1 VSTFKRG
8 WIAVTNKDG
17 LWKEEQD
24 RVSGVTRLLAGRIR
38 VLSEELGLHRTEVVD
53 MRKDFW
59 EEVTVNFSS
68 PDDLGET
75 STSLRQ
81 QSQILSER
89 ERHHLQS
96 SKALKKYKKLVV
108 SPYFGRIDFTEAPDG
123 KTEQIYL
130 GIGSLME
137 DDGTFL
143 IYDWRAPISS
153 LYYDGAPGPAAYD
166 TPGGVVSGTMDLKRQ
181 FVIDD
186 GIIEVMFDTGVTI
199 GDELLQQVLSHSAD
213 DKMKSIVATI
223 QKEQNAIIRNDK
235 SRMLV
240 VQGAAGSGKTSAAL
254 QRVAYLLYKYREVLQ
269 ADQMLLFSPNPLFNS
284 YVSTVLPELG
294 EENMQQTTFQMYL
307 EHRLGHEF
315 QLEDVFNQTESLLNA
330 PDGPEAGIRRAG
342 IAYKSSVL
350 FLDAIRRYVF
360 LLEREGMLFKP
371 VVFQGRVIVGKEEML
386 QKFYSYDP
394 AIKLANRIDLMTGW
408 LLKKISDFGHEE
420 RSAAWVEDQIE
431 LLESEEYHRAY
442 QMMLRKKKG
451 KAETFNDFGTEKEL
465 LGRYVVSQRLKPLR
479 RWVKRGRFVDVKG
492 LYSTLFTDFELLE
505 QLNGATPLP
514 AEWDDICVQTLGTIS
529 ANELSYED
537 ATPFLYLKEL
547 SQGFRTNTLIRHV
560 IVDEVQDYSPFQ
572 LEFMR
577 RLFPRAKM
585 TVLGDLNQ
593 AIYAQG
599 EVLGDLAGLVSI
611 YGAENTEVISLT
623 RSYRS
628 TYEIVEFTRA
638 MIPGGEKIIPFNR
651 RGEEPLVQSVE
662 DEPELLTAVERDIAE
677 LHSRGYHY
685 VAVICKTAEESSR
698 VYKELKSRLPVSLVT
713 KETPNFQKGTLV
725 LPAYLAKGVEF
736 DAVIIYDGS
745 NIQYSRETER
755 KLFYTA
761 CTRAMHLLHIYSL
774 GEPSHFLPAVK
785 KVTPVAESVSR

>member
-1 VSTFKRG
+1 MDKHDHE
-8 WIAVTNKDG
+8 WQ
-17 LWKEEQD
+17 EEQE
-24 RVSGVTRLLAGRIR
+24 RVTGITRQLSTHIR
-38 VLSEELGLHRTEVVD
+38 LLSEELGLHRTDVVD

-81 QSQILSER
+81 QAQILNER

-108 SPYFGRIDFTEAPDG
+108 SPYFGRIDFSESADAAAD
-123 KTEQIYL
+123 KIYL

-137 DDGTFL
+137 DNGTFL

-153 LYYDGAPGPAAYD
+153 LYYDGAPGPASYD
-166 TPGGVVSGTMDLKRQ
+166 TPGGLITGNMELKRQ
-181 FVIDD
+181 FVIDN
-186 GIIEVMFDTGVTI
+186 GEIEVMFDTGVTI

-213 DKMKSIVATI
+213 DRMKSIVATI
-223 QKEQNAIIRNDK
+223 QKEQNAVIRNDR

-307 EHRLGHEF
+307 EHRLGQEF

-330 PDGPEAGIRRAG
+330 PDGPEASIRRAG
-342 IAYKSSVL
+342 ITYKSSVS
-350 FLDAIRRYVF
+350 FLDVIRRYVN
-360 LLEREGMLFKP
+360 LLEHEGMMFKP
-371 VVFQGRVIVGKEEML
+371 LMFQGRAVVGKEEMER
-386 QKFYSYDP
+386 QFYSYDP
-394 AIKLANRIDLMTGW
+394 GIKLANRIELMTGW
-408 LLKKISDFGHEE
+408 LLKRIAAFSIEE
-420 RSAAWVEDQIE
+420 RSASWVDDQIE
-431 LLESEEYHRAY
+431 LMDNSDYQRAY
-442 QMMLRKKKG
+442 NMMRRKG
-451 KAETFNDFGTEKEL
+451 GGHNDSFDDFETEKIML
-465 LGRYVVSQRLKPLR
+465 ARYIVSQRLKPLR
-479 RWVKRGRFVDVKG
+479 GWTKRGRFVDVKG
-492 LYSTLFTDFELLE
+492 LYSRLFADRELMDS
-505 QLNGATPLP
+505 LNSSQVLP
-514 AEWDDICVQTLGTIS
+514 DVWDDICSFTLATI
-529 ANELSYED
+529 AGNELAYED

-611 YGAENTEVISLT
+611 YGEENTEVISLT

-638 MIPGGEKIIPFNR
+638 MIPGGEKIVPFNR
-651 RGEEPLVQSVE
+651 RGEEPLLTVVDSEEDLLASVE
-662 DEPELLTAVERDIAE
+662 QDVLS
-677 LHSRGYHY
+677 LHAQGYHY
-685 VAVICKTAEESSR
+685 VAVICKTAEESAR
-698 VYKELKSRLPVSLVT
+698 VHNELQSRLPVRLVT

-745 NIQYSRETER
+745 AEKYGREHER

-774 GEPSHFLPAVK
+774 GQPNPFLPAAVRE
-785 KVTPVAESVSR
+785 TVSAGALQD

>member
-1 VSTFKRG
+1 MDKHDHE
-8 WIAVTNKDG
+8 WQ
-17 LWKEEQD
+17 EEQE
-24 RVSGVTRLLAGRIR
+24 RVTGITRQLSTHIR
-38 VLSEELGLHRTEVVD
+38 LLSEELGLHRTDVVD

-81 QSQILSER
+81 QAQILNER

-108 SPYFGRIDFTEAPDG
+108 SPYFGRIDFSESADAAAD
-123 KTEQIYL
+123 KIYL

-137 DDGTFL
+137 DNGTFL

-166 TPGGVVSGTMDLKRQ
+166 TPGGIITGNMELKRQ
-181 FVIDD
+181 FVIDN
-186 GIIEVMFDTGVTI
+186 GEIEVMFDTGVTI

-213 DKMKSIVATI
+213 DRMKSIVATI
-223 QKEQNAIIRNDK
+223 QKEQNAVIRNDR

-307 EHRLGHEF
+307 EHRLGQEF

-330 PDGPEAGIRRAG
+330 PDGPEASIRRAG
-342 IAYKSSVL
+342 ITYKSSVS
-350 FLDAIRRYVF
+350 FLDVIRRYVN
-360 LLEREGMLFKP
+360 LLEHEGMMFKP
-371 VVFQGRVIVGKEEML
+371 LMFQGRAVVGKEEMER
-386 QKFYSYDP
+386 QFYSYDP
-394 AIKLANRIDLMTGW
+394 NIKLANRIELMTGW
-408 LLKKISDFGHEE
+408 LLKRIAAFSIEE
-420 RSAAWVEDQIE
+420 RSASWVEDQIE
-431 LLESEEYHRAY
+431 LMDNSDYQRAY
-442 QMMLRKKKG
+442 NMMRRKG
-451 KAETFNDFGTEKEL
+451 GGHNDSFDDFETEKIML
-465 LGRYVVSQRLKPLR
+465 ARYIVSQRLKPLR
-479 RWVKRGRFVDVKG
+479 GWTKRGRFVDVKG
-492 LYSTLFTDFELLE
+492 LYSRLFTDRELMDS
-505 QLNGATPLP
+505 LNSSQVLPDVWDEICSFTLATI
-514 AEWDDICVQTLGTIS
+514 AG
-529 ANELSYED
+529 NELAYED

-611 YGAENTEVISLT
+611 YGEENTEVISLT

-638 MIPGGEKIIPFNR
+638 MIPGGEKIVPFNR
-651 RGEEPLVQSVE
+651 RGEEPLLTVVDSEEDLLASVE
-662 DEPELLTAVERDIAE
+662 QDVLS
-677 LHSRGYHY
+677 LHAQGYHY
-685 VAVICKTAEESSR
+685 VAVICKTAEESAR
-698 VYKELKSRLPVSLVT
+698 VHNELQSRLPVRLVT

-745 NIQYSRETER
+745 AEKYGREHER

-774 GEPSHFLPAVK
+774 GQPNPFLPAALRE
-785 KVTPVAESVSR
+785 TVSAGALQD

>member
-1 VSTFKRG
+1 MSINENE
-8 WIAVTNKDG
+8 WKDEQVRVDRITG
-17 LWKEEQD
+17 LLK
-24 RVSGVTRLLAGRIR
+24 SHIR
-38 VLSEELGLHRTEVVD
+38 ALSEELGLHRSDVVEL
-53 MRKDFW
+53 RKDFW

-81 QSQILSER
+81 QAQVLSER

-108 SPYFGRIDFTEAPDG
+108 SPYFGRIDFTETPDG
-123 KTEQIYL
+123 ESERIYL

-153 LYYDGAPGPAAYD
+153 LYYDGAPGPTSFE
-166 TPGGVVSGTMDLKRQ
+166 TPAGTVSGEMSLKRQ

-186 GIIEVMFDTGVTI
+186 GTIEVMFDTGVTI

-213 DKMKSIVATI
+213 DRMKNIVATI
-223 QKEQNAIIRNDK
+223 QKEQNAIIRNDR

-254 QRVAYLLYKYREVLQ
+254 QRVAYLLYKYRDSLQ
-269 ADQMLLFSPNPLFNS
+269 ADQVLLFSPNPLFNS

-294 EENMQQTTFQMYL
+294 EDNMQQTTFQMYL
-307 EHRLGHEF
+307 EHRLGQEF
-315 QLEDVFNQTESLLNA
+315 QLEDVFSQTETLLNS
-330 PDGPEAGIRRAG
+330 PDGPETDARRDG
-342 IAYKSSVL
+342 IAYKSSVA
-350 FLDAIRRYVF
+350 FLDAIRRYATR
-360 LLEREGMLFKP
+360 LEREGMLFKP
-371 VVFQGRVIVGKEEML
+371 LMFQGRAIVCKEEMER
-386 QKFYSYDP
+386 KFYGYDP
-394 AIKLANRIDLMTGW
+394 SIRLANRIDLMTGW
-408 LLKKISDFGHEE
+408 LLKKIAVFSHEE

-431 LLESEEYHRAY
+431 LLDSGEYHRGY
-442 QMMLRKKKG
+442 QMMRRKQRG
-451 KAETFNDFGTEKEL
+451 KEETFDDYDTEKEL
-465 LGRYVVSQRLKPLR
+465 LARYVVSQRLKPLR
-479 RWVKRGRFVDVKG
+479 GWVKRSRFVDANG
-492 LYSTLFTDFELLE
+492 LYSRLFQDRELLE
-505 QLNGATPLP
+505 SLSEGAALP
-514 AEWDDICVQTLGTIS
+514 ASWNEVSLQTLDALS
-529 ANELSYED
+529 AGELAYED

-547 SQGFRTNTLIRHV
+547 SQGFHTNTGIRYV
-560 IVDEVQDYSPFQ
+560 FVDEVQDYSPFQ
-572 LEFMR
+572 LEFLR

-599 EVLGDLAGLVSI
+599 EALGELAGLESI
-611 YGAENTEVISLT
+611 YGKENTEVVSLT

-628 TYEIVEFTRA
+628 TYEIVEFTRS
-638 MIPGGEKIIPFNR
+638 MIPGGERIVPFNR
-651 RGEEPLVQSVE
+651 RGEEPVIREVSGSE
-662 DEPELLTAVERDIAE
+662 ELLSKVEEDILN
-677 LHSRGYHY
+677 LHARGYHY
-685 VAVICKTAEESSR
+685 VAVICKTAGESSG
-698 VYKELKSRLPVSLVT
+698 VYAGLKDKLAVQLVT

-745 NIQYSRETER
+745 AKSYGRESER

-761 CTRAMHLLHIYSL
+761 CTRAMHVLHIFCL
-774 GEPSHFLPAVK
+774 GEPSRFI
-785 KVTPVAESVSR
+785 PVQSVDTGSRVQ

>member
-1 VSTFKRG
+1 MD
-8 WIAVTNKDG
+8 NQEDQ
-17 LWKEEQD
+17 WKEEQQ
-24 RVSGVTRLLAGRIR
+24 RVDKVTKLLSVHIR
-38 VLSEELGLHRTEVVD
+38 RLSEELGLHRTDVVD

-81 QSQILSER
+81 QSQILNER

-96 SKALKKYKKLVV
+96 SKALKKYKKLIQ
-108 SPYFGRIDFTEAPDG
+108 SPYFGRIDFSEEPNGQAE
-123 KTEQIYL
+123 KIYL

-137 DDGTFL
+137 DDGNFL

-153 LYYDGAPGPAAYD
+153 LYYDGAPGPAAYE
-166 TPGGVVSGTMDLKRQ
+166 TPGGLIKGTMDLKRQ
-181 FVIDD
+181 FVIDE
-186 GIIEVMFDTGVTI
+186 GKIEVMFDTGVTI

-213 DKMKSIVATI
+213 DRMKSIVATI

-235 SRMLV
+235 SRMLI

-254 QRVAYLLYKYREVLQ
+254 QRVAYLLYKYRQVLQ

-307 EHRLGHEF
+307 EHRLGYEF
-315 QLEDVFNQTESLLNA
+315 QLEDVFSQTESLLNSSDEEEIA
-330 PDGPEAGIRRAG
+330 VRREG
-342 IAYKSSVL
+342 IAYKSSVQ
-350 FLDAIRRYVF
+350 FLNVIRKYVT
-360 LLEREGMLFKP
+360 LLEHEGMLFKP
-371 VVFQGRVIVGKEEML
+371 LMFQGKAVVSKEEMEH
-386 QKFYSYDP
+386 QFYTYDP
-394 AIKLANRIDLMTGW
+394 AITLANRVDLMTRW
-408 LLKKISDFGHEE
+408 LLKRIADFTHEE
-420 RSAAWVEDQIE
+420 RQADWVEDQME
-431 LLESEEYHRAY
+431 LLDSSDYHRAY
-442 QMMLRKKKG
+442 QMLRRKKK
-451 KAETFNDFGTEKEL
+451 ATQDSFDDFDTEKEVL
-465 LGRYVVSQRLKPLR
+465 SRYIVSQRLKPLR
-479 RWVKRGRFVDVKG
+479 GWTKRGRFVDVKG
-492 LYSTLFTDFELLE
+492 LYSRLFTDQELMKR
-505 QLNGATPLP
+505 LNGSHTLP
-514 AEWDDICVQTLGTIS
+514 VDWEAICQQTLNSICV
-529 ANELSYED
+529 NELAYED

-599 EVLGDLAGLVSI
+599 EVLGDLSSLVSI
-611 YGAENTEVISLT
+611 YGEENTAVISLT
-623 RSYRS
+623 QSYRS
-628 TYEIVEFTRA
+628 TYEIVEFTRS
-638 MIPGGEKIIPFNR
+638 MIPGGERIVPFNR
-651 RGEEPLVQSVE
+651 RGEEPLLSIVSSKE
-662 DEPELLTAVERDIAE
+662 ELLTSVEEDIRS
-677 LHSRGYHY
+677 LHSQGYHY
-685 VAVICKTAEESSR
+685 VAVICKTAEESAM
-698 VYKELKSRLPVSLVT
+698 VYEELMNALPVRLVT

-745 NIQYSRETER
+745 ADRYSRESER

-761 CTRAMHLLHIYSL
+761 CTRAMHLLHIFSL
-774 GEPSHFLPAVK
+774 GEPNRFLPSTK
-785 KVTPVAESVSR
+785 IN

>member
-1 VSTFKRG
+1 MDKQDQE
-8 WIAVTNKDG
+8 WLA
-17 LWKEEQD
+17 EQA
-24 RVSGVTRLLAGRIR
+24 RVNGITRLLSTRIR
-38 VLSEELGLHRTEVVD
+38 LLSEELGLHRTDVVD

-81 QSQILSER
+81 QAQILNER

-108 SPYFGRIDFTEAPDG
+108 SPYFGRIDFTETPDG
-123 KTEQIYL
+123 ETEQIYL

-137 DDGTFL
+137 DNGNFL

-153 LYYDGAPGPAAYD
+153 LYYDGAPGPAAYE
-166 TPGGVVSGTMDLKRQ
+166 TPGGLISGTMELKRQ
-181 FVIDD
+181 FVIDN
-186 GIIEVMFDTGVTI
+186 GEIEVMFDTGMTI

-213 DKMKSIVATI
+213 DRMKSIVATI
-223 QKEQNAIIRNDK
+223 QKEQNAVIRNDK

-307 EHRLGHEF
+307 EHRLGQEF
-315 QLEDVFNQTESLLNA
+315 QLEDVFSQTESLLNA
-330 PDGPEAGIRRAG
+330 PDTPEAYIRREG
-342 IAYKSSVL
+342 IAYKSSVA
-350 FLDAIRRYVF
+350 FLDVIRRYVN
-360 LLEREGMLFKP
+360 LLERESMLFKP
-371 VVFQGRVIVGKEEML
+371 LMFQGRAIVGKEEMER
-386 QKFYSYDP
+386 QFYSYDP
-394 AIKLANRIDLMTGW
+394 GIKLANRIDLMTGW
-408 LLKKISDFGHEE
+408 LLKKIAAFSVEE
-420 RSAAWVEDQIE
+420 RSSSWALDQIE
-431 LLESEEYHRAY
+431 LMDNSDYQRAY
-442 QMMLRKKKG
+442 NMMRRKG
-451 KAETFNDFGTEKEL
+451 GGHNESFDDFDTERSML
-465 LGRYVVSQRLKPLR
+465 ARYIVSQRLKPLR
-479 RWVKRGRFVDVKG
+479 GWTKRGRFVDVKG
-492 LYSTLFTDFELLE
+492 LYSRLFSDRDLMES
-505 QLNGATPLP
+505 LNPGWTMPG
-514 AEWDDICVQTLGTIS
+514 EWDEICRYTLETIGG
-529 ANELSYED
+529 NELAYED

-611 YGAENTEVISLT
+611 YGEENTEVISLT
-623 RSYRS
+623 HSYRS

-638 MIPGGEKIIPFNR
+638 MIPGGEKIVPFNR
-651 RGEEPLVQSVE
+651 RGEEPALTVVDSEAELLSSVE
-662 DEPELLTAVERDIAE
+662 QDVLD
-677 LHSRGYHY
+677 LHAKGYHY
-685 VAVICKTAEESSR
+685 VAVICKTAEESAR
-698 VYKELKSRLPVSLVT
+698 VHDALQGRLQVRLVT

-745 NIQYSRETER
+745 AEKYSREHER

-774 GEPSHFLPAVK
+774 GPQSPFLRAAVRET
-785 KVTPVAESVSR
+785 VTAGSLQE

>member
-1 VSTFKRG
+1 M
-8 WIAVTNKDG
+8 TNNESQ
-17 LWKEEQD
+17 WKEEQE
-24 RVSGVTRLLAGRIR
+24 RVSGVTNLLSSRIR
-38 VLSEELGLHRTEVVD
+38 VLSEELGLHRTDVVE

-108 SPYFGRIDFTEAPDG
+108 SPYFGRIDFTEKPDG
-123 KTEQIYL
+123 KSEKIYL

-137 DDGTFL
+137 EDGTFL

-166 TPGGVVSGTMDLKRQ
+166 TPSGIVSGTMDLKRQ
-181 FVIDD
+181 FVIDEGKID
-186 GIIEVMFDTGVTI
+186 VMFDTGVTI

-213 DKMKSIVATI
+213 DRMKSIVATI

-307 EHRLGHEF
+307 EHRLGQEF
-315 QLEDVFNQTESLLNA
+315 QLEDVFTQTESLLNA
-330 PDGPEAGIRRAG
+330 PDVPTASIRRAG
-342 IAYKSSVL
+342 ITYKSSVS
-350 FLDAIRRYVF
+350 FLDVIRRYVF
-360 LLEREGMLFKP
+360 LLEREGMQFKP
-371 VVFQGRVIVGKEEML
+371 VVFQGRIVVSKEDML
-386 QKFYSYDP
+386 KKFYGFDP
-394 AIKLANRIDLMTGW
+394 TIKLANRIELMTGW
-408 LLKKISDFGHEE
+408 LLKQISDFGHEE
-420 RSAAWVEDQIE
+420 RSATWVEDQIE
-431 LLESEEYHRAY
+431 MLDSDEYHRAY
-442 QMMLRKKKG
+442 QMMLRKKRGKG
-451 KAETFNDFGTEKEL
+451 ETFNDYDTEKEL
-465 LGRYVVSQRLKPLR
+465 LGRYIVSQRLKPLR

-492 LYSTLFTDFELLE
+492 LYSSLFTNLELFEH
-505 QLNGATPLP
+505 LNGDQELPLD
-514 AEWDDICVQTLGTIS
+514 WDNICTQTLSSIH

-599 EVLGDLAGLVSI
+599 EVLGDLSSLVSV
-611 YGAENTEVISLT
+611 YGEENTEVISLT

-638 MIPGGEKIIPFNR
+638 MIPGGERIVPFNR
-651 RGEEPLVQSVE
+651 RGEEPLISVMSTE
-662 DEPELLTAVERDIAE
+662 QDLLRAVEADIRE
-677 LHSRGYHY
+677 LHSRGFHY
-685 VAVICKTAEESSR
+685 VAVICKTAEESEQ
-698 VYKELKSRLPVSLVT
+698 VCTQLEGNLKVRLVT

-745 NIQYSRETER
+745 DQRYSRESER

-774 GEPSHFLPAVK
+774 GEASRFLPVPKAQSLI
-785 KVTPVAESVSR
+785 AESLQV

>member
-1 VSTFKRG
+1 MEKHDQEWKQEQER
-8 WIAVTNKDG
+8 VTG
-17 LWKEEQD
+17 I
-24 RVSGVTRLLAGRIR
+24 TRLLTAHIR
-38 VLSEELGLHRTEVVD
+38 RLSEELGLHRADVVD

-81 QSQILSER
+81 QAQILNER

-96 SKALKKYKKLVV
+96 SKALKKYRKLVN
-108 SPYFGRIDFTEAPDG
+108 SPYFGRIDFS
-123 KTEQIYL
+123 EQPGAQAERIYL

-153 LYYDGAPGPAAYD
+153 LYYDGAPGPAAYE
-166 TPGGVVSGTMDLKRQ
+166 TPGGLVSGTMELKRQ
-181 FVIDD
+181 FVIDS
-186 GIIEVMFDTGVTI
+186 GLIEVMFDTGMTI

-213 DKMKSIVATI
+213 DRMKSIVATI
-223 QKEQNAIIRNDK
+223 QKEQNAVIRNDR

-254 QRVAYLLYKYREVLQ
+254 QRVAYLLYKYRAVLQ

-307 EHRLGHEF
+307 EHRLGQEF
-315 QLEDVFNQTESLLNA
+315 QLEDVFSQTESLLAA
-330 PDGPEAGIRRAG
+330 PDHPSAEIRRAG
-342 IAYKSSVL
+342 IGYKSSVA
-350 FLDAIRRYVF
+350 FLDAIRRYVN
-360 LLEREGMLFKP
+360 LLEHEGMLFKP
-371 VVFQGRVIVGKEEML
+371 LMFQGKAIVSKEEMER
-386 QKFYSYDP
+386 QFYTYDP
-394 AIKLANRIDLMTGW
+394 NIKLANRIDLMTGW
-408 LLKKISDFGHEE
+408 LLKQIAAFSVEE
-420 RSAAWVEDQIE
+420 RSAPWVEEQME
-431 LLESEEYHRAY
+431 LLDTSDYQRAY
-442 QMMLRKKKG
+442 HMTRRKG
-451 KAETFNDFGTEKEL
+451 GGHNESFDDFDTEKSML
-465 LGRYVVSQRLKPLR
+465 ARYIVSQKLKPLR
-479 RWVKRGRFVDVKG
+479 GWTKRGRFVDVKG
-492 LYSTLFTDFELLE
+492 LYSRLFTDRRLMDSMNSGAGLPEHWDEICRLTVDTIAAGEL
-505 QLNGATPLP
+505 A
-514 AEWDDICVQTLGTIS
+514 
-529 ANELSYED
+529 YED
-537 ATPFLYLKEL
+537 ATPLLYLKEL

-599 EVLGDLAGLVSI
+599 EVLGDLSSLVSI
-611 YGAENTEVISLT
+611 YGEENTEVISLT

-628 TYEIVEFTRA
+628 TFEIVEFTRA
-638 MIPGGEKIIPFNR
+638 MIPGGERIVPFNR
-651 RGEEPLVQSVE
+651 RGEAPTLTVVNSES
-662 DEPELLTAVERDIAE
+662 ELLAAVEQDVLK
-677 LHSRGYHY
+677 LHAAGYHY
-685 VAVICKTAEESSR
+685 VAVICKTAEESAEVHAKLQNS
-698 VYKELKSRLPVSLVT
+698 LPVRLVT

-745 NIQYSRETER
+745 QEKYGRENER

-774 GEPSHFLPAVK
+774 GQPSSFLPDPEAAGS
-785 KVTPVAESVSR
+785 AEAAGLL

>member
-1 VSTFKRG
+1 MEKHDSE
-8 WIAVTNKDG
+8 
-17 LWKEEQD
+17 WKEEQE
-24 RVSGVTRLLAGRIR
+24 RVTGITKLLKGHIR
-38 VLSEELGLHRTEVVD
+38 QLSEELGLHRSDVVD

-81 QSQILSER
+81 QAQILNER

-108 SPYFGRIDFTEAPDG
+108 SPYFGRIDFTETPDG
-123 KTEQIYL
+123 EVEKIYL

-137 DDGTFL
+137 DNGTFL

-153 LYYDGAPGPAAYD
+153 LYYDGAPGPAVYD
-166 TPGGVVSGTMDLKRQ
+166 TPGGLVSGTMELKRQ

-186 GIIEVMFDTGVTI
+186 GVIEVMFDTGVTI

-213 DKMKSIVATI
+213 DRMKSIVATI
-223 QKEQNAIIRNDK
+223 QKEQNAVIRNDK

-315 QLEDVFNQTESLLNA
+315 QLEDVFSQTESLLNT
-330 PDGPEAGIRRAG
+330 PDGPEASVRREGIG
-342 IAYKSSVL
+342 YKSSVA
-350 FLDAIRRYVF
+350 FLDAIRRYVN
-360 LLEREGMLFKP
+360 LLEHESMQFKP
-371 VVFQGRVIVGKEEML
+371 LMFQGRAIVGKDEME
-386 QKFYSYDP
+386 QQFYSYDSN
-394 AIKLANRIDLMTGW
+394 IKLANRIDLMTGW
-408 LLKKISDFGHEE
+408 LLKKIAAFSMEE
-420 RSAAWVEDQIE
+420 RSAQWVEDQIE
-431 LLESEEYHRAY
+431 LLDSSEYQRAY
-442 QMMLRKKKG
+442 QMMRRKG
-451 KAETFNDFGTEKEL
+451 GGHNESFDDFDTEKSL
-465 LGRYVVSQRLKPLR
+465 LARYIVSQRLKPLR
-479 RWVKRGRFVDVKG
+479 GWTKRGRFVDVKG
-492 LYSTLFTDFELLE
+492 LYSRLFTDRELME
-505 QLNGATPLP
+505 TLNNSNTLP
-514 AEWDDICVQTLGTIS
+514 EVWDEICRQTLESIG
-529 ANELSYED
+529 ANELAYED

-611 YGAENTEVISLT
+611 YGEENTEVISLT

-638 MIPGGEKIIPFNR
+638 MIPGGERIVPFNR
-651 RGEEPLVQSVE
+651 SGEAPQLTVVESEPQLLASVE
-662 DEPELLTAVERDIAE
+662 QDILNLHAE
-677 LHSRGYHY
+677 GYHY
-685 VAVICKTAEESSR
+685 VAVICKTAEESAR
-698 VYKELKSRLPVSLVT
+698 VHAELQNRLPVRLVT

-745 NIQYSRETER
+745 AERYGRESER

-774 GEPSHFLPAVK
+774 GAPNHFLPAAVR
-785 KVTPVAESVSR
+785 ESVTAGSL

>member
-1 VSTFKRG
+1 ME
-8 WIAVTNKDG
+8 NQQEE
-17 LWKEEQD
+17 WKEEQE
-24 RVSGVTRLLAGRIR
+24 RVTQVTQILSGHIR
-38 VLSEELGLHRTEVVD
+38 QLSEELGLHRTDVVD
-53 MRKDFW
+53 MRKEFW

-81 QSQILSER
+81 QAQILNER

-108 SPYFGRIDFTEAPDG
+108 SPYFGRIDFSEGPSGAA
-123 KTEQIYL
+123 EQIYL

-137 DDGTFL
+137 DDGHFL

-153 LYYDGAPGPAAYD
+153 LYYDGAPGPASYD
-166 TPGGVVSGTMDLKRQ
+166 TPSGIISGNMELKRQ
-181 FVIDD
+181 FVIDS
-186 GIIEVMFDTGVTI
+186 GKIEVMFDTGVTI

-223 QKEQNAIIRNDK
+223 QKEQNGIIRNDK

-254 QRVAYLLYKYREVLQ
+254 QRVAYLLYKYRAVLQ

-307 EHRLGHEF
+307 EHRLAQEF
-315 QLEDVFNQTESLLNA
+315 QLEDVFSQTESLLNA
-330 PDGPEAGIRRAG
+330 PDGPEARIRREG
-342 IAYKSSVL
+342 IQYKSSVA
-350 FLDAIRRYVF
+350 FLDAIRRYATM
-360 LLEREGMLFKP
+360 LEKEGIQFKP
-371 VVFQGRVIVGKEEML
+371 VVFMGRIVVTKEEMAA
-386 QKFYSYDP
+386 QFYSYDS
-394 AIKLANRIDLMTGW
+394 AIRLANRVELMTGW
-408 LLKKISDFGHEE
+408 LLKKLAAYSHEE
-420 RSAAWVEDQIE
+420 RSSEWVESQIE
-431 LLESEEYHRAY
+431 LLDSSDYHRAY
-442 QMMLRKKKG
+442 QMMRRKKRG
-451 KAETFNDFGTEKEL
+451 TESSFDDFDTEKEVL
-465 LGRYVVSQRLKPLR
+465 ARYVVSQRLKPLR
-479 RWVKRGRFVDVKG
+479 GWIKRGRFVDVKA
-492 LYSTLFTDFELLE
+492 LYSKLFSDR
-505 QLNGATPLP
+505 QLMASLNDGPLP
-514 AEWDDICVQTLGTIS
+514 AEWDEISQQTVS
-529 ANELSYED
+529 ALAENQLYYED

-572 LEFMR
+572 LEFLR

-599 EVLGDLAGLVSI
+599 EVLGELGNLVSI
-611 YGAENTEVISLT
+611 YGEENTEVISLT

-628 TYEIVEFTRA
+628 TYEIVEFTRS
-638 MIPGGEKIIPFNR
+638 MIPGGERIMPFNR
-651 RGEEPLVQSVE
+651 RGEEPQVQVVSTGG
-662 DEPELLTAVERDIAE
+662 ELMSAVEKDILQ
-677 LHSRGYHY
+677 LHAQGYHY
-685 VAVICKTAEESSR
+685 VAVICKTAEESAR
-698 VYKELKSRLPVSLVT
+698 VHSALEDKLPARLVT
-713 KETPNFQKGTLV
+713 KDTPNFQKGTLV

-745 NIQYSRETER
+745 DQQYNRESER

-761 CTRAMHLLHIYSL
+761 CTRAMHLLHIYCLGRPSRFMPTSKTESL
-774 GEPSHFLPAVK
+774 TVG
-785 KVTPVAESVSR
+785 SV

>member
-1 VSTFKRG
+1 MHLDKNDHE
-8 WIAVTNKDG
+8 WQ
-17 LWKEEQD
+17 EEQQ
-24 RVSGVTRLLAGRIR
+24 RVSVITRLLSGRIR
-38 VLSEELGLHRTEVVD
+38 LLSEELGLHRTDVVD

-81 QSQILSER
+81 QAQILNER

-108 SPYFGRIDFTEAPDG
+108 SPYFGRIDFKESADEPA
-123 KTEQIYL
+123 ERIYL

-153 LYYDGAPGPAAYD
+153 LYYDGAPGPSAYE
-166 TPGGVVSGTMDLKRQ
+166 TPGGLITGTMERKRQ

-186 GIIEVMFDTGVTI
+186 GEIEVMFDTGMTI

-213 DKMKSIVATI
+213 DRMKSIVATI
-223 QKEQNAIIRNDK
+223 QKEQNAVIRNDR

-307 EHRLGHEF
+307 EHRLGQEF
-315 QLEDVFNQTESLLNA
+315 QLEDVFSQTESLLNA
-330 PDGPEAGIRRAG
+330 PDAPEAAIRRAG
-342 IAYKSSVL
+342 IAYKSSVV
-350 FLDAIRRYVF
+350 FLNVIRRYVN
-360 LLEREGMLFKP
+360 LLEHEGMLFKP
-371 VVFQGRVIVGKEEML
+371 LMFQGRAVVSKDEMVR
-386 QKFYSYDP
+386 QFYSYDP
-394 AIKLANRIDLMTGW
+394 GIKLANRIELMTGW
-408 LLKKISDFGHEE
+408 LLKRVAAFGAEE
-420 RSAAWVEDQIE
+420 RNAAWVDEQIE
-431 LLESEEYHRAY
+431 LMDNSDYQRAY
-442 QMMLRKKKG
+442 NMMRRKG
-451 KAETFNDFGTEKEL
+451 GGHNESFDDYEMERIL
-465 LGRYVVSQRLKPLR
+465 LARYVVSQKLKPLR
-479 RWVKRGRFVDVKG
+479 GWTKRGRFVDVKA
-492 LYSTLFTDFELLE
+492 LYSRLFQSREFIESLDES
-505 QLNGATPLP
+505 QPLP
-514 AEWDDICVQTLGTIS
+514 DAWEEICEYTLDVLGR
-529 ANELSYED
+529 NELAYED

-611 YGAENTEVISLT
+611 YGTENTEVISLT

-651 RGEEPLVQSVE
+651 RGEEPLLTVVDSEADLLSSVE
-662 DEPELLTAVERDIAE
+662 KDVLE
-677 LHSRGYHY
+677 LHARGYHY
-685 VAVICKTAEESSR
+685 VAVICKSAEESAQVHSALEEKLAVR
-698 VYKELKSRLPVSLVT
+698 LVT

-745 NIQYSRETER
+745 AAKYGREHER

-774 GEPSHFLPAVK
+774 GQPSPFLPAAVRE
-785 KVTPVAESVSR
+785 TVAAGTSQN

>member
-1 VSTFKRG
+1 MAVSINENE
-8 WIAVTNKDG
+8 WKDEQVRVDRITG
-17 LWKEEQD
+17 LLK
-24 RVSGVTRLLAGRIR
+24 SHIR
-38 VLSEELGLHRTEVVD
+38 ALSEELGLHRSDVVEL
-53 MRKDFW
+53 RKDFW

-81 QSQILSER
+81 QAQVLSER

-108 SPYFGRIDFTEAPDG
+108 SPYFGRIDFTETPDG
-123 KTEQIYL
+123 ESERIYL

-153 LYYDGAPGPAAYD
+153 LYYDGAPGPTSFE
-166 TPGGVVSGTMDLKRQ
+166 TPAGTVSGEMSLKRQ

-186 GIIEVMFDTGVTI
+186 GTIEVMFDTGVTI

-213 DKMKSIVATI
+213 DRMKNIVATI
-223 QKEQNAIIRNDK
+223 QKEQNAIIRNDR

-254 QRVAYLLYKYREVLQ
+254 QRVAYLLYKYRDSLQ
-269 ADQMLLFSPNPLFNS
+269 ADQVLLFSPNPLFNS

-294 EENMQQTTFQMYL
+294 EDNMQQTTFQMYL
-307 EHRLGHEF
+307 EHRLGQEF
-315 QLEDVFNQTESLLNA
+315 QLEDVFSQTETLLNS
-330 PDGPEAGIRRAG
+330 PDGPETDARRDG
-342 IAYKSSVL
+342 IAYKSSVA
-350 FLDAIRRYVF
+350 FLDAIRRYATR
-360 LLEREGMLFKP
+360 LEREGMLFKP
-371 VVFQGRVIVGKEEML
+371 LMFQGRAIVCKEEMER
-386 QKFYSYDP
+386 KFYGYDP
-394 AIKLANRIDLMTGW
+394 SIRLANRIDLMTGW
-408 LLKKISDFGHEE
+408 LLKKIAVFSHEE

-431 LLESEEYHRAY
+431 LLDSGEYHRGY
-442 QMMLRKKKG
+442 QMMRRKQRG
-451 KAETFNDFGTEKEL
+451 KEETFDDYDTEKEL
-465 LGRYVVSQRLKPLR
+465 LARYVVSQRLKPLR
-479 RWVKRGRFVDVKG
+479 GWVKRSRFVDANG
-492 LYSTLFTDFELLE
+492 LYSRLFQDRELLE
-505 QLNGATPLP
+505 SLSEGAALP
-514 AEWDDICVQTLGTIS
+514 ASWNEVSLQTLDALS
-529 ANELSYED
+529 AGELAYED

-547 SQGFRTNTLIRHV
+547 SQGFHTNTGIRYV
-560 IVDEVQDYSPFQ
+560 FVDEVQDYSPFQ
-572 LEFMR
+572 LEFLR

-599 EVLGDLAGLVSI
+599 EALGELAGLESI
-611 YGAENTEVISLT
+611 YGKENTEVVSLT

-628 TYEIVEFTRA
+628 TYEIVEFTRS
-638 MIPGGEKIIPFNR
+638 MIPGGERIVPFNR
-651 RGEEPLVQSVE
+651 RGEEPVIREVSGSE
-662 DEPELLTAVERDIAE
+662 ELLSKVEEDILN
-677 LHSRGYHY
+677 LHARGYHY
-685 VAVICKTAEESSR
+685 VAVICKTAGESSG
-698 VYKELKSRLPVSLVT
+698 VYAGLKDKLAVQLVT

-745 NIQYSRETER
+745 AKSYGRESER

-761 CTRAMHLLHIYSL
+761 CTRAMHVLHIFCL
-774 GEPSHFLPAVK
+774 GEPSRFI
-785 KVTPVAESVSR
+785 PVQSVDTGSRVQ

>member
-1 VSTFKRG
+1 MDKHDHE
-8 WIAVTNKDG
+8 WQ
-17 LWKEEQD
+17 KEQE
-24 RVSGVTRLLAGRIR
+24 RVNGITRLLSTHIR
-38 VLSEELGLHRTEVVD
+38 LLSEELGLHRTDVVD

-81 QSQILSER
+81 QAQILNER

-108 SPYFGRIDFTEAPDG
+108 SPYFGRIDFSEAGDAAAD
-123 KTEQIYL
+123 TIYL

-137 DDGTFL
+137 DNGTFL

-153 LYYDGAPGPAAYD
+153 LYYDGAPGPASYE
-166 TPGGVVSGTMDLKRQ
+166 TPGGQITGTMELKRQ
-181 FVIDD
+181 FVIDN
-186 GIIEVMFDTGVTI
+186 GEIEVMFDTGVTI

-213 DKMKSIVATI
+213 DRMKSIVATI
-223 QKEQNAIIRNDK
+223 QKEQNAVIRNDR

-307 EHRLGHEF
+307 EHRLGQEF
-315 QLEDVFNQTESLLNA
+315 QLEDVFSQTESLLNA
-330 PDGPEAGIRRAG
+330 PDGEEAYIRREG
-342 IAYKSSVL
+342 IAYKSSVA
-350 FLDAIRRYVF
+350 FLSAIRQYVN
-360 LLEREGMLFKP
+360 LLEHEGMLFKP
-371 VVFQGRVIVGKEEML
+371 LMFQGKAVATKEEMER
-386 QKFYSYDP
+386 QFYSYDP
-394 AIKLANRIDLMTGW
+394 GIKLANRIELMTGW
-408 LLKKISDFGHEE
+408 LLKKIAAFGAEE
-420 RSAAWVEDQIE
+420 RSAAWVDEQIE
-431 LLESEEYHRAY
+431 LMDNSDYQRAY
-442 QMMLRKKKG
+442 NQMRRKG
-451 KAETFNDFGTEKEL
+451 GGHNDSFDDYDAERIL
-465 LGRYVVSQRLKPLR
+465 LARYVVSQRLKPLR
-479 RWVKRGRFVDVKG
+479 GWTKRGRFVDVKA
-492 LYSTLFTDFELLE
+492 LYSRLFEGRELIESLDTR
-505 QLNGATPLP
+505 QPLP
-514 AEWDDICVQTLGTIS
+514 EAWDEICAQTLAAIRG
-529 ANELSYED
+529 NELAYED

-611 YGAENTEVISLT
+611 YGEENTEVISLT

-638 MIPGGEKIIPFNR
+638 MIPGGEKIVPFNR
-651 RGEEPLVQSVE
+651 RG
-662 DEPELLTAVERDIAE
+662 R
-677 LHSRGYHY
+677 SRY
-685 VAVICKTAEESSR
+685 
-698 VYKELKSRLPVSLVT
+698 
-713 KETPNFQKGTLV
+713 
-725 LPAYLAKGVEF
+725 
-736 DAVIIYDGS
+736 
-745 NIQYSRETER
+745 
-755 KLFYTA
+755 
-761 CTRAMHLLHIYSL
+761 
-774 GEPSHFLPAVK
+774 
-785 KVTPVAESVSR
+785 

>member
-1 VSTFKRG
+1 MDKHDHE
-8 WIAVTNKDG
+8 WQ
-17 LWKEEQD
+17 KEQE
-24 RVSGVTRLLAGRIR
+24 RVNGITRLLSTHIR
-38 VLSEELGLHRTEVVD
+38 LLSEELGLHRTDVVD

-81 QSQILSER
+81 QAQILNER

-108 SPYFGRIDFTEAPDG
+108 SPYFGRIDFSEAGDAAAD
-123 KTEQIYL
+123 TIYL

-137 DDGTFL
+137 DNGTFL

-153 LYYDGAPGPAAYD
+153 LYYDGAPGPASYE
-166 TPGGVVSGTMDLKRQ
+166 TPGGQITGTMELKRQ
-181 FVIDD
+181 FVIDN
-186 GIIEVMFDTGVTI
+186 GEIEVMFDTGVTI

-213 DKMKSIVATI
+213 DRMKSIVATI
-223 QKEQNAIIRNDK
+223 QKEQNAVIRNDR

-307 EHRLGHEF
+307 EHRLGQEF
-315 QLEDVFNQTESLLNA
+315 QLEDVFSQTESLLNA
-330 PDGPEAGIRRAG
+330 PDGEEAYIRREG
-342 IAYKSSVL
+342 IAYKSSVA
-350 FLDAIRRYVF
+350 FLSAIRQYVN
-360 LLEREGMLFKP
+360 LLEHEGMLFKP
-371 VVFQGRVIVGKEEML
+371 LMFQGKAVATKEEMER
-386 QKFYSYDP
+386 QFYSYDP
-394 AIKLANRIDLMTGW
+394 GIKLANRIELMTGW
-408 LLKKISDFGHEE
+408 LLKKIAAFGAEE
-420 RSAAWVEDQIE
+420 RSAAWVDEQIE
-431 LLESEEYHRAY
+431 LMDNSDYQRAY
-442 QMMLRKKKG
+442 NQMRRKG
-451 KAETFNDFGTEKEL
+451 GGHNDSFDDYDAERIL
-465 LGRYVVSQRLKPLR
+465 LARYVVSQRLKPLR
-479 RWVKRGRFVDVKG
+479 GWTKRGRFVDVKA
-492 LYSTLFTDFELLE
+492 LYSRLFEGRELIESLDTR
-505 QLNGATPLP
+505 QPLP
-514 AEWDDICVQTLGTIS
+514 EAWDEICAQTLAAIRG
-529 ANELSYED
+529 NELAYED

-611 YGAENTEVISLT
+611 YGEENTEVISLT

-638 MIPGGEKIIPFNR
+638 MIPGGEKIVPFNR
-651 RGEEPLVQSVE
+651 RGEEPLLTLVDSEDDLLSSVE
-662 DEPELLTAVERDIAE
+662 QDVLKLHAE
-677 LHSRGYHY
+677 GYHY
-685 VAVICKTAEESSR
+685 VAVICKTAEESAQ
-698 VYKELKSRLPVSLVT
+698 VYRELEKRLPVRLVT

-745 NIQYSRETER
+745 AEKYGREHER

-774 GEPSHFLPAVK
+774 GQPSPFLPAAVRE
-785 KVTPVAESVSR
+785 TVSAGMQEK

>member
-1 VSTFKRG
+1 MDKHDHEWQKEQERVNGITKLLSTH
-8 WIAVTNKDG
+8 I
-17 LWKEEQD
+17 
-24 RVSGVTRLLAGRIR
+24 RL
-38 VLSEELGLHRTEVVD
+38 LSEELGLHRTDVVD

-81 QSQILSER
+81 QAQILNER

-108 SPYFGRIDFTEAPDG
+108 SPYFGRIDFSEAGDAAAD
-123 KTEQIYL
+123 TIYL

-137 DDGTFL
+137 DNGTFL

-153 LYYDGAPGPAAYD
+153 LYYDGAPGPASYE
-166 TPGGVVSGTMDLKRQ
+166 TPGGQITGTMELKRQ
-181 FVIDD
+181 FVIDN
-186 GIIEVMFDTGVTI
+186 GEIEVMFDTGVTI

-213 DKMKSIVATI
+213 DRMKSIVATI
-223 QKEQNAIIRNDK
+223 QKEQNAVIRNDR

-307 EHRLGHEF
+307 EHRLGQEF
-315 QLEDVFNQTESLLNA
+315 QLEDVFSQTESLLNA
-330 PDGPEAGIRRAG
+330 PDGEEAYIRREG
-342 IAYKSSVL
+342 IAYKSSVA
-350 FLDAIRRYVF
+350 FLSAIRQYVN
-360 LLEREGMLFKP
+360 LLEHEGMLFKP
-371 VVFQGRVIVGKEEML
+371 LMFQGKAVASKEEMER
-386 QKFYSYDP
+386 QFYSYDP
-394 AIKLANRIDLMTGW
+394 GIKLANRIELMTGW
-408 LLKKISDFGHEE
+408 LLKKIAAFGAEE
-420 RSAAWVEDQIE
+420 RSAAWVDEQIE
-431 LLESEEYHRAY
+431 LMDNSDYQRAY
-442 QMMLRKKKG
+442 NQMRRKG
-451 KAETFNDFGTEKEL
+451 GGHNDSFDDYDAERIL
-465 LGRYVVSQRLKPLR
+465 LARYVVSQRLKPLR
-479 RWVKRGRFVDVKG
+479 GWTKRGRFVDVKA
-492 LYSTLFTDFELLE
+492 LYSRLFEGRELIESLDTL
-505 QLNGATPLP
+505 QPLP
-514 AEWDDICVQTLGTIS
+514 EAWDEICAQTLAAIRG
-529 ANELSYED
+529 NELAYED

-611 YGAENTEVISLT
+611 YGEENTEVISLT

-638 MIPGGEKIIPFNR
+638 MIPGGEKIVPFNR
-651 RGEEPLVQSVE
+651 RGGEPLLTLVDSEDDLLSSVE
-662 DEPELLTAVERDIAE
+662 QDVLKLHAE
-677 LHSRGYHY
+677 GYHY
-685 VAVICKTAEESSR
+685 VAVICKTAEESAQ
-698 VYKELKSRLPVSLVT
+698 VYRELEKRLPVRLVT

-745 NIQYSRETER
+745 AEKYGREHER

-774 GEPSHFLPAVK
+774 GQPSPFLPAAVRET
-785 KVTPVAESVSR
+785 VTAGMQEK

>member
-1 VSTFKRG
+1 MDKHDHE
-8 WIAVTNKDG
+8 WQ
-17 LWKEEQD
+17 KEQE
-24 RVSGVTRLLAGRIR
+24 RVNGITKLLSAHIRL
-38 VLSEELGLHRTEVVD
+38 LSEELGLHRTDVVD

-81 QSQILSER
+81 QAQILNER

-108 SPYFGRIDFTEAPDG
+108 SPYFGRIDFSEAEDAAAD
-123 KTEQIYL
+123 TIYL

-137 DDGTFL
+137 DNGTFL

-153 LYYDGAPGPAAYD
+153 LYYDGAPGPASYE
-166 TPGGVVSGTMDLKRQ
+166 TPGGQITGTMELKRQ
-181 FVIDD
+181 FVIDN
-186 GIIEVMFDTGVTI
+186 GEIEVMFDTGVTI

-213 DKMKSIVATI
+213 DRMKSIVATI
-223 QKEQNAIIRNDK
+223 QKEQNAVIRNDR

-307 EHRLGHEF
+307 EHRLGQEF
-315 QLEDVFNQTESLLNA
+315 QLEDVFSQTESLLNA
-330 PDGPEAGIRRAG
+330 PDGEEAYIRREG
-342 IAYKSSVL
+342 IAYKSSVA
-350 FLDAIRRYVF
+350 FLSAIRQYVN
-360 LLEREGMLFKP
+360 LLEHEGMLFKP
-371 VVFQGRVIVGKEEML
+371 LMFQGKAVASKEEMER
-386 QKFYSYDP
+386 QFYSYDP
-394 AIKLANRIDLMTGW
+394 GIKLANRIELMTGW
-408 LLKKISDFGHEE
+408 LLKKIAAFGAEE
-420 RSAAWVEDQIE
+420 RSAAWVDEQIE
-431 LLESEEYHRAY
+431 LMDNSDYQRAY
-442 QMMLRKKKG
+442 NQMRRKG
-451 KAETFNDFGTEKEL
+451 GGHNDSFDDYDAERIL
-465 LGRYVVSQRLKPLR
+465 LARYVVSQRLKPLR
-479 RWVKRGRFVDVKG
+479 GWTKRGRFVDVKA
-492 LYSTLFTDFELLE
+492 LYSRLFEGRELIERLDTR
-505 QLNGATPLP
+505 QPLP
-514 AEWDDICVQTLGTIS
+514 EAWDEICAQTLTAIRG
-529 ANELSYED
+529 NELAYED

-611 YGAENTEVISLT
+611 YGEENTEVISLT

-638 MIPGGEKIIPFNR
+638 MIPGGEKIVPFNR
-651 RGEEPLVQSVE
+651 RG
-662 DEPELLTAVERDIAE
+662 R
-677 LHSRGYHY
+677 SR
-685 VAVICKTAEESSR
+685 
-698 VYKELKSRLPVSLVT
+698 
-713 KETPNFQKGTLV
+713 F
-725 LPAYLAKGVEF
+725 
-736 DAVIIYDGS
+736 
-745 NIQYSRETER
+745 
-755 KLFYTA
+755 
-761 CTRAMHLLHIYSL
+761 
-774 GEPSHFLPAVK
+774 
-785 KVTPVAESVSR
+785 

>member
-1 VSTFKRG
+1 MDKHDHEWQKEQERVNGITKLLSTH
-8 WIAVTNKDG
+8 I
-17 LWKEEQD
+17 
-24 RVSGVTRLLAGRIR
+24 RL
-38 VLSEELGLHRTEVVD
+38 LSEELGLHRTDVVD

-81 QSQILSER
+81 QAQILNER

-108 SPYFGRIDFTEAPDG
+108 SPYFGRIDFSEAGDAAAD
-123 KTEQIYL
+123 TIYL

-137 DDGTFL
+137 DNGTFL

-153 LYYDGAPGPAAYD
+153 LYYDGAPGPASYE
-166 TPGGVVSGTMDLKRQ
+166 TPGGQITGTMELKRQ
-181 FVIDD
+181 FVIDN
-186 GIIEVMFDTGVTI
+186 GEIEVMFDTGVTI

-213 DKMKSIVATI
+213 DRMKSIVATI
-223 QKEQNAIIRNDK
+223 QKEQNAVIRNDR

-307 EHRLGHEF
+307 EHRLGQEF
-315 QLEDVFNQTESLLNA
+315 QLEDVFSQTESLLNT
-330 PDGPEAGIRRAG
+330 PDGEEAYIRREG
-342 IAYKSSVL
+342 IAYKSSVA
-350 FLDAIRRYVF
+350 FLSAIRQYVN
-360 LLEREGMLFKP
+360 LLEHEGMLFKP
-371 VVFQGRVIVGKEEML
+371 LMFQGKAVATKEEMER
-386 QKFYSYDP
+386 QFYSYDP
-394 AIKLANRIDLMTGW
+394 GIKLANRIELMTGW
-408 LLKKISDFGHEE
+408 LLKKIAAFGAEE
-420 RSAAWVEDQIE
+420 RSAAWVDEQIE
-431 LLESEEYHRAY
+431 LMDNSDYQRAY
-442 QMMLRKKKG
+442 NQMRRKG
-451 KAETFNDFGTEKEL
+451 GGHNDSFDDYDAERIL
-465 LGRYVVSQRLKPLR
+465 LARYVVSQRLKPLR
-479 RWVKRGRFVDVKG
+479 GWTKRGRFVDVKA
-492 LYSTLFTDFELLE
+492 LYSRLFEGRELIESLDTR
-505 QLNGATPLP
+505 QPLP
-514 AEWDDICVQTLGTIS
+514 EAWDEICAQTLAAIRG
-529 ANELSYED
+529 NELAYED

-611 YGAENTEVISLT
+611 YGEENTEVISLT

-638 MIPGGEKIIPFNR
+638 MIPGGEKIVPFNR
-651 RGEEPLVQSVE
+651 RGEEPLLTLVDSEDDLLSSVE
-662 DEPELLTAVERDIAE
+662 QDVLKLHAE
-677 LHSRGYHY
+677 GYHY
-685 VAVICKTAEESSR
+685 VAVICKTAEESAQ
-698 VYKELKSRLPVSLVT
+698 VYRELEKRLPVRLVT

-745 NIQYSRETER
+745 AEKYGREHER

-774 GEPSHFLPAVK
+774 GQPSPFLPATVRET
-785 KVTPVAESVSR
+785 VTAGSQEK

>member
-1 VSTFKRG
+1 MDKHDHE
-8 WIAVTNKDG
+8 WQ
-17 LWKEEQD
+17 KEQE
-24 RVSGVTRLLAGRIR
+24 RVNGITRLLSTQIR
-38 VLSEELGLHRTEVVD
+38 LLSEELGLHRTDVVD

-81 QSQILSER
+81 QAQILNER

-108 SPYFGRIDFTEAPDG
+108 SPYFGRIDFSEPGDEAAD
-123 KTEQIYL
+123 KIYL

-137 DDGTFL
+137 DNGTFL

-153 LYYDGAPGPAAYD
+153 LYYDGAPGPAAYE
-166 TPGGVVSGTMDLKRQ
+166 TPGGLIKGTMERKRQ
-181 FVIDD
+181 FVIDN
-186 GIIEVMFDTGVTI
+186 GEIEVMFDTGVTI

-213 DKMKSIVATI
+213 DRMKSIVATI
-223 QKEQNAIIRNDK
+223 QKEQNAVIRNDR

-307 EHRLGHEF
+307 EHRLGQEF
-315 QLEDVFNQTESLLNA
+315 QLEDVFSQTESLLNA
-330 PDGPEAGIRRAG
+330 PDGPEASIRREG
-342 IAYKSSVL
+342 IAYKSSVV
-350 FLDAIRRYVF
+350 FLGAIRRYVN
-360 LLEREGMLFKP
+360 LLEHEGMLFKP
-371 VVFQGRVIVGKEEML
+371 LMFQGRAVVGKEEMER
-386 QKFYSYDP
+386 QFYSYDP
-394 AIKLANRIDLMTGW
+394 GIKLANRIELMTGW
-408 LLKKISDFGHEE
+408 LLKRIAAFGVEE
-420 RSAAWVEDQIE
+420 RSASWVDEQIE
-431 LLESEEYHRAY
+431 LMDNSDYQRAY
-442 QMMLRKKKG
+442 NQMRRKG
-451 KAETFNDFGTEKEL
+451 GGHNDSFDDYEAEKIL
-465 LGRYVVSQRLKPLR
+465 LARYVVSQKLKPLR
-479 RWVKRGRFVDVKG
+479 GWTKRGRFVDVKG
-492 LYSTLFTDFELLE
+492 LYSRLFQGREWMERLDTR
-505 QLNGATPLP
+505 QPLP
-514 AEWDDICVQTLGTIS
+514 EAWDEICEQTLASIS
-529 ANELSYED
+529 GNELAYED

-611 YGAENTEVISLT
+611 YGEENTEVISLT

-638 MIPGGEKIIPFNR
+638 MIPGGEKIVPFNR
-651 RGEEPLVQSVE
+651 RGEEPLLTVVDNEADLLASVE
-662 DEPELLTAVERDIAE
+662 QDVLN
-677 LHSRGYHY
+677 LHAQGYHY
-685 VAVICKTAEESSR
+685 VAVICKTAEESAQVHS
-698 VYKELKSRLPVSLVT
+698 ELEKRLPVRLVT

-745 NIQYSRETER
+745 AERYGREHER

-774 GEPSHFLPAVK
+774 GQPNPFLPAAVGDT
-785 KVTPVAESVSR
+785 VTAGTSPN

>member
-1 VSTFKRG
+1 MDKHDHEWQKEQERVNGITKLLSTH
-8 WIAVTNKDG
+8 I
-17 LWKEEQD
+17 
-24 RVSGVTRLLAGRIR
+24 RL
-38 VLSEELGLHRTEVVD
+38 LSEELGLHRTDVVD

-81 QSQILSER
+81 QAQILNER

-108 SPYFGRIDFTEAPDG
+108 SPYFGRIDFSEAGDAAAD
-123 KTEQIYL
+123 TIYL

-137 DDGTFL
+137 DNGTFL

-153 LYYDGAPGPAAYD
+153 LYYDGAPGPASYE
-166 TPGGVVSGTMDLKRQ
+166 TPGGQITGTMELKRQ
-181 FVIDD
+181 FVIDN
-186 GIIEVMFDTGVTI
+186 GEIEVMFDTGVTI

-213 DKMKSIVATI
+213 DRMKSIVATI
-223 QKEQNAIIRNDK
+223 QKEQNAVIRNDR

-307 EHRLGHEF
+307 EHRLGQEF
-315 QLEDVFNQTESLLNA
+315 QLEDVFSQTESLLNA
-330 PDGPEAGIRRAG
+330 PDGEEAYIRREG
-342 IAYKSSVL
+342 IAYKSSVA
-350 FLDAIRRYVF
+350 FLSAIRQYVN
-360 LLEREGMLFKP
+360 LLEHEGMLFKP
-371 VVFQGRVIVGKEEML
+371 LMFQGKAVASKEEMER
-386 QKFYSYDP
+386 QFYSYDP
-394 AIKLANRIDLMTGW
+394 GIKLANRIELMTGW
-408 LLKKISDFGHEE
+408 LLKKIAAFGAEE
-420 RSAAWVEDQIE
+420 RSAAWVDEQIE
-431 LLESEEYHRAY
+431 LMDNSDYQRAY
-442 QMMLRKKKG
+442 NQMRRKG
-451 KAETFNDFGTEKEL
+451 GGHNDSFDDYDAERIL
-465 LGRYVVSQRLKPLR
+465 LARYVVSQRLKPLR
-479 RWVKRGRFVDVKG
+479 GWTKRGRFVDVKA
-492 LYSTLFTDFELLE
+492 LYSRLFEGRELIESLDTL
-505 QLNGATPLP
+505 QPLP
-514 AEWDDICVQTLGTIS
+514 EAWDEICAQTLAAIRG
-529 ANELSYED
+529 NELAYED

-611 YGAENTEVISLT
+611 YGEENTEVISLT

-638 MIPGGEKIIPFNR
+638 MIPGGEKIVPFNR
-651 RGEEPLVQSVE
+651 RGEEPLLTLVDSEDDLLSSVE
-662 DEPELLTAVERDIAE
+662 QDVLKLHAE
-677 LHSRGYHY
+677 GYHY
-685 VAVICKTAEESSR
+685 VAVICKTAEESAQ
-698 VYKELKSRLPVSLVT
+698 VYRELEKRLPVRLVT

-745 NIQYSRETER
+745 AEKYGREHER

-774 GEPSHFLPAVK
+774 GQPSPFLPAAVRET
-785 KVTPVAESVSR
+785 VTAGMQEK

>member
-1 VSTFKRG
+1 MEKHDSE
-8 WIAVTNKDG
+8 
-17 LWKEEQD
+17 WKEEQE
-24 RVSGVTRLLAGRIR
+24 RVTGITKLLKSHIR
-38 VLSEELGLHRTEVVD
+38 QLSEELGLHRSDVVD

-81 QSQILSER
+81 QAQILNER

-108 SPYFGRIDFTEAPDG
+108 SPYFGRIDFSETPDG
-123 KTEQIYL
+123 EVEKIYL

-137 DDGTFL
+137 DNGTFL

-166 TPGGVVSGTMDLKRQ
+166 TPGGLVSGTMELKRQ

-186 GIIEVMFDTGVTI
+186 GVIEVMFDTGVTI

-213 DKMKSIVATI
+213 DRMKSIVATI
-223 QKEQNAIIRNDK
+223 QKEQNAVIRNDK

-307 EHRLGHEF
+307 EHRLGYEF
-315 QLEDVFNQTESLLNA
+315 QLEDVFSQTESLLNT
-330 PDGPEAGIRRAG
+330 PDGPEASVRREGIG
-342 IAYKSSVL
+342 YKSSVT
-350 FLDAIRRYVF
+350 FLDAIRRYVN
-360 LLEREGMLFKP
+360 LLEHESMQFKP
-371 VVFQGRVIVGKEEML
+371 LMFQGRAIVGKDEME
-386 QKFYSYDP
+386 QQFYSYDSN
-394 AIKLANRIDLMTGW
+394 IKLANRIDLMTGW
-408 LLKKISDFGHEE
+408 LLKKIAAFSMEE
-420 RSAAWVEDQIE
+420 RSAQWVEDQIE
-431 LLESEEYHRAY
+431 LLDSSEYQRAY
-442 QMMLRKKKG
+442 QMMRRKG
-451 KAETFNDFGTEKEL
+451 GGHNESFDDFDTEKSL
-465 LGRYVVSQRLKPLR
+465 LARYIVSQRLKPLR
-479 RWVKRGRFVDVKG
+479 GWTKRGRFVDVKG
-492 LYSTLFTDFELLE
+492 LYSRLFTDRELME
-505 QLNGATPLP
+505 TLNNSNTLP
-514 AEWDDICVQTLGTIS
+514 EVWDEICRQTLQSIG
-529 ANELSYED
+529 ANELAYED

-611 YGAENTEVISLT
+611 YGEENTEVISLT

-638 MIPGGEKIIPFNR
+638 MIPGGERIVPFNR
-651 RGEEPLVQSVE
+651 SGEAPQLTVVESEPQLLASVE
-662 DEPELLTAVERDIAE
+662 QDILNLHAE
-677 LHSRGYHY
+677 GYHY
-685 VAVICKTAEESSR
+685 VAVICKTAEESAR
-698 VYKELKSRLPVSLVT
+698 VHAELQNRLPVRLVT

-745 NIQYSRETER
+745 AERYGRESER

-774 GEPSHFLPAVK
+774 GAPNHFLPAAVR
-785 KVTPVAESVSR
+785 ESVTAGSL